1 MLLNEL
7 VCWDPP
13 ALPFTVFFELYKN
26 ISWYA
31 LRYRNA
37 KSNTLPDIHT
47 RHLLEQG

>member
-26 ISWYA
+26 ISWYMLYIIEM
-31 LRYRNA
+31 LRVILARYTYKTFIRVN
-37 KSNTLPDIHT
+37 
-47 RHLLEQG
+47 